1 MIVNN
6 IVKPNFSGELGRV
19 DYFLM
24 VLSIFGVYAV
34 GAVVVGGTFGVID
47 SMNLSESA
55 NQGLSAIAGLLTA
68 FAILWMTVVSIS
80 ILVKRFRDIG
90 MIETSTLWFAVIGYA
105 VVNAFFPLISLV
117 PLFWPGSDKEA
128 A

>member
-24 VLSIFGVYAV
+24 CLSIFGVYFA
-34 GAVVVGGTFGVID
+34 GALVFGGVFGVID
-47 SMNLSESA
+47 SMNLAESA
-55 NQGLSAIAGLLTA
+55 NTGLSVIAGLFA
-68 FAILWMTVVSIS
+68 FFGIMWMFVVSIS

-90 MIETSTLWFAVIGYA
+90 MTETSTLWFACIGYA

-117 PLFWPGSDKEA
+117 PLFWPPADKEA
-128 A
+128 V

>member
-1 MIVNN
+1 MIINN

-24 VLSIFGVYAV
+24 VLSIFGVYFA
-34 GAVVVGGTFGVID
+34 GALVFGGVFGVID
-47 SMNLSESA
+47 SMNLTESA
-55 NQGLSAIAGLLTA
+55 NTGLSAIAGLLV
-68 FAILWMTVVSIS
+68 FFGVMWMAIVSIS
-80 ILVKRFRDIG
+80 ILVKRFRNMG
-90 MIETSTLWFAVIGYA
+90 MTEISTLWFAVIGYA

-128 A
+128 V

>member
-24 VLSIFGVYAV
+24 VLSIFGVYFA
-34 GAVVVGGTFGVID
+34 GALVFGGVFGVID
-47 SMNLSESA
+47 SMNLTESA
-55 NQGLSAIAGLLTA
+55 NTGLAAIAGLLV
-68 FAILWMTVVSIS
+68 FFGVMWMTVVSVS

-90 MIETSTLWFAVIGYA
+90 MTEVSTLWIAVIGYL
-105 VVNAFFPLISLV
+105 VVNAFFPLISLL
-117 PLFWPGSDKEA
+117 PLFWPAANKEVA
-128 A
+128 

>member
-24 VLSIFGVYAV
+24 VLSILGVYMV
-34 GAVVVGGTFGVID
+34 GAIVIGGTFGAID

-55 NQGLSAIAGLLTA
+55 NQGLSVIAGLLTV
-68 FAILWMTVVSIS
+68 FGVLWMTVVSLS
-80 ILVKRFRDIG
+80 VLVKRFRDIG
-90 MIETSTLWFAVIGYA
+90 MTAVSTLWFAVIGYL
-105 VVNAFFPLISLV
+105 VVNAFFPLIGLL
-117 PLFWPGSDKEA
+117 PLFWPGADKEA
-128 A
+128 V